1 MLSPR
6 PDARAR
12 RGGLAGQPPCE
23 KPWLGVLFKL
33 YADQSESIRSEA
45 VFGQEFTQKIND
57 GNLIRPDGTLSSPFG
72 LKLWRTPVVDSLHHL
87 RGHGE
92 VEMGG

>member
-1 MLSPR
+1 MRVAADWPDSR
-6 PDARAR
+6 PVKSQGWGCRSNH
-12 RGGLAGQPPCE
+12 
-23 KPWLGVLFKL
+23 L